1 MLYLEKCRH
10 QDVTTTIHRHVQ
22 RVQDAVTVQVC
33 QVVHAI
39 IQGLVGVVF
48 LLVLSWKLSLV
59 ALAISPVVALLM
71 LVQSTVV
78 QSYSRRVVDALEG
91 VSASALEM
99 CSSIRLVRSF
109 AKESAEKARFGSQV
123 LSAYRLA
130 RHMALANGVAEGVGV
145 LVLKWCLVLSIFY
158 GASLVHHN
166 DISGGIL
173 VSYTLIALQVVM
185 ALTILPPV
193 IADMRS
199 CSSPCLWSLLPHLL
213 LLSSFLSH
221 VPSRSLCPPR
231 CLHESV
237 PTCFLCLGSALLK
250 RSHGTTQQQQQH

>member
-1 MLYLEKCRH
+1 MG
-10 QDVTTTIHRHVQ
+10 
-22 RVQDAVTVQVC
+22 A
-33 QVVHAI
+33 
-39 IQGLVGVVF
+39 VF
-48 LLVLSWKLSLV
+48 LVVLSWKLSLV

-99 CSSIRLVRSF
+99 FSSIRLVRSF

-173 VSYTLIALQVVM
+173 VSYTFIALQVVM

-193 IADMRS
+193 VADIRCGLVCLRCVSS
-199 CSSPCLWSLLPHLL
+199 CAAA
-213 LLSSFLSH
+213 
-221 VPSRSLCPPR
+221 
-231 CLHESV
+231 
-237 PTCFLCLGSALLK
+237 SALL
-250 RSHGTTQQQQQH
+250 RAHSLFLCILVLPRLQMAYLSL